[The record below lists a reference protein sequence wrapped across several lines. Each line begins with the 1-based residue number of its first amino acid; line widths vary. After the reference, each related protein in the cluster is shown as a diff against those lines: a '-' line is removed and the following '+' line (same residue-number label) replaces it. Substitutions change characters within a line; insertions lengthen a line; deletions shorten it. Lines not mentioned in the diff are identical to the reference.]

1 RIVIDDLE
9 RAYQAATAGHA
20 VVIEPEPTS
29 FARWARSLHESVDSA
44 QQHAERAHWDTVTQH
59 APFVISAGSGTARVD
74 DAAEVV
80 VAVEIDRIANL
91 VRTRSIEP
99 ALAAALAL
107 ALQRWRPQPAS
118 GTPHL
123 NSVLVDVEGHGRDVS
138 AGMDLSRSVG
148 WFTAIYPVRLDLT
161 ADTTPVE
168 ALAIAREA
176 IASTPRGGVGFG
188 VGAYLA
194 GWRLPTKTSD
204 VCLNYLGHF
213 ATGQQNTVF
222 TYATEQLA
230 AQSADG
236 ARPYSLEVNAAI
248 ENGRLT
254 VYLRYDTTTHNESD
268 ITAVAEATLTT
279 LIALARQQ

>member
-1 RIVIDDLE
+1 MP
-9 RAYQAATAGHA
+9 
-20 VVIEPEPTS
+20 PEATS

-44 QQHAERAHWDTVTQH
+44 QQHAERAHWDTVTEH
-59 APFVISAGSGTARVD
+59 APFTIRPAAQPRVEDSAQ
-74 DAAEVV
+74 VV

-204 VCLNYLGHF
+204 VCLNYLGQFNTPDREDAMF
-213 ATGQQNTVF
+213 AH
-222 TYATEQLA
+222 ATEPLA
-230 AQSADG
+230 PPASAGD
-236 ARPYSLEVNAAI
+236 RHYLLQVDAAI

-254 VYLRYDTTTHNESD
+254 VWLRHDTGTHTE
-268 ITAVAEATLTT
+268 AEVT
-279 LIALARQQ
+279 ALADNTLAILTVLSSELGNSERE